1 MAVDKWPVVS
11 DEIRQKMARMAAA
24 AAWGL
29 GKKLLTIILRNRAK
43 NRLIGRMK
51 RKCSEKGVILIMSP
65 AWDKD

>member
-29 GKKLLTIILRNRAK
+29 GKKLLTIILRNRA
-43 NRLIGRMK
+43 G
-51 RKCSEKGVILIMSP
+51 E
-65 AWDKD
+65 